1 MKRSMLWSSVVLLA
15 LIFVLSLTFGSTS
28 LALADCWQALRKQ
41 IMGVAL
47 APAEAFAWTV
57 LFDLRLPRAL
67 AGACCGAALGAA
79 GAVAQGLFRESLAS
93 PTVLGTEA
101 GGSLAAA
108 FVFYAGWAFVHWSIL
123 PLAAFVGALG
133 ASLSVMVVARR
144 AAGAAVATP
153 VGTLLLA
160 GFAMNALLGAGTSLL
175 VVLSLEDPRH
185 AAQALAWLLG
195 GLAARGWEHVA
206 MALVTCLVGAVL
218 ILPLGARLDVLS
230 LGEATAASLAV
241 KPQALR
247 RRCLLAMAVLVG
259 GAVSVAG
266 AIPFVGLVV
275 PHAMRR
281 LAGPRHTPLVILSAL
296 NGASLVLIADW
307 AARSLR
313 SPAELQVGILTAFVG
328 APFFLALLLA
338 RRGDEA

>member
-1 MKRSMLWSSVVLLA
+1 MTRALPWISGALLITVLMLA
-15 LIFVLSLTFGSTS
+15 LSFGATGFSLLDG
-28 LALADCWQALRKQ
+28 WQALRKLALGEALEPAQ
-41 IMGVAL
+41 AL
-47 APAEAFAWTV
+47 ASTV
-57 LFDLRLPRAL
+57 LFDLRLPRVL

-108 FVFYAGWAFVHWSIL
+108 MVFYGGAAFAHWAIL
-123 PLAAFVGALG
+123 PVAAFAGALG
-133 ASLSVMVVARR
+133 ASLLVMAVARR
-144 AAGAAVATP
+144 AVSGGVSTP

-160 GFAMNALLGAGTSLL
+160 GFAMNALLGAGTSLF
-175 VVLSLEDPRH
+175 VVLSLENPRD

-206 MALVTCLVGAVL
+206 IAGVTLVAGGYL
-218 ILPLGARLDVLS
+218 ILPLGPRLDVMS

-241 KPQALR
+241 NPQVLR
-247 RRCLLAMAVLVG
+247 RRALAAMALFVG

-281 LAGPRHTPLVILSAL
+281 LLGPRHTPLIVMSAV
-296 NGASLVLIADW
+296 NGATLVVLADL
-307 AARSLR
+307 AARTLR
-313 SPAELQVGILTAFVG
+313 APAELQVGILTAFFG
-328 APFFLALLLA
+328 APFFLALLVA
-338 RRGDEA
+338 RRGDDA